1 MFGRKKYADDPKKA
15 LDRGDKVMNKGLTG
29 KFTRMAMGKD
39 FVERT
44 NQAMD
49 QARKAVDDRE
59 TAQQLAQNGMPG
71 KAEVLSL
78 EDTGKLVNFNPVL
91 KMQLKVQ
98 PQYGMEFETA
108 VETMVSKVAI
118 PRIGDTVN
126 IMYNPANPTQL
137 TIV

>member
-15 LDRGDKVMNKGLTG
+15 LDRGEKVMNKGLTG